1 MTEYQVLELLKQ
13 TFWIS
18 IVLTTPILLIGM
30 IVGVLIS
37 IIQTATSIQE
47 QSLTVVPKL
56 IITVLAIMGMSKWIL
71 NYLVAFA
78 THLLGNLSQFASPLG

>member
-1 MTEYQVLELLKQ
+1 MTEYVVLELLKE
-13 TFWIS
+13 TFWVS
-18 IVLTTPILLIGM
+18 ILLTTPILLIGM

-56 IITVLAIMGMSKWIL
+56 IITVLAIMGMSRWMLSYMIT
-71 NYLVAFA
+71 FA
-78 THLLGNLSQFASPLG
+78 TKLLGSLNTFAGM